1 LKGTDGFQEIHPD
14 DVARVKQVFQETV
27 RTGIGQRIE
36 YRLLRKDGPERTIDS
51 KGSVI
56 RDGEGTITSV
66 VVVSRDVTEEK
77 NLAAQ
82 FLRAQRMDSIGTLA
96 GGIAHDL
103 NNVLTPIM
111 MSIDVLRSK
120 ISDPI
125 GVRILSTIETS
136 AKRGADIVRQVLA
149 FGRGVAG
156 DRILVQLKHV
166 VKEVVKIAGGTLP
179 KSIKIRTDLPRDL
192 WTVLADPTQMHQV
205 LLNMLVNARDA
216 MPKGGSLT
224 ISAENI
230 TLDENYSRMHLEAKP
245 GAYVAII
252 IGDTG
257 TGIPAD
263 IREKIF
269 EPFFTTKEIGMGT
282 GLGLSTTLAI
292 VKSHGGF
299 IDLQSEPGKG
309 TTFKIYI
316 PSTGTDSGG
325 AAGSEVVVL
334 PFGHGEMILIIDDEE
349 AVREI
354 TRETLEA
361 YGYKAITAGDGAEG
375 VALFAE
381 NKKEIKLVITD
392 IMMPVMDG
400 TAAIRALKR
409 ITPDVKII
417 AASGFG
423 SKGQATP
430 PPASSIQAFLTKPY
444 TSETLL
450 KALAAALL

>member
-1 LKGTDGFQEIHPD
+1 
-14 DVARVKQVFQETV
+14 
-27 RTGIGQRIE
+27 
-36 YRLLRKDGPERTIDS
+36 
-51 KGSVI
+51 
-56 RDGEGTITSV
+56 
-66 VVVSRDVTEEK
+66 
-77 NLAAQ
+77 
-82 FLRAQRMDSIGTLA
+82 
-96 GGIAHDL
+96 
-103 NNVLTPIM
+103 
-111 MSIDVLRSK
+111 
-120 ISDPI
+120 
-125 GVRILSTIETS
+125 
-136 AKRGADIVRQVLA
+136 
-149 FGRGVAG
+149 
-156 DRILVQLKHV
+156 
-166 VKEVVKIAGGTLP
+166 
-179 KSIKIRTDLPRDL
+179 
-192 WTVLADPTQMHQV
+192 
-205 LLNMLVNARDA
+205 MLVNARDA

-245 GAYVAII
+245 GTYVSIVI
-252 IGDTG
+252 TDTG

-263 IREKIF
+263 IRERIF

-299 IDLQSEPGKG
+299 IDLQSELGKG

-316 PSTGTDSGG
+316 PSTGTGSGE
-325 AAGSEVVVL
+325 AAGSEVVDL
-334 PFGHGEMILIIDDEE
+334 PMGHGELILIIDDEE

-375 VALFAE
+375 VAVFAE
-381 NKKEIKLVITD
+381 NRKEIKLVITD

-409 ITPDVKII
+409 IVPDVKII

-423 SKGQATP
+423 STGQATP
-430 PPASSIQAFLTKPY
+430 PPASSIEAFLTKPY

-450 KALAAALL
+450 KALAAALV